1 MADSHTSDFECAETY
16 FGASPFS
23 EPEETAV
30 AKLIAELGR
39 VEWYIGAYP
48 LFTCSSEELTC
59 LRLPHVWRTV
69 YVSLELH
76 MRLCVTSP
84 SFASPHFVTNSVKLT
99 QKMFLLNRAW
109 ETHILAH

>member
-30 AKLIAELGR
+30 ANLIAELGR

-48 LFTCSSEELTC
+48 LFTCSSEELTWFKTTTC
-59 LRLPHVWRTV
+59 MEDYLCFPGATHATVRDLSLFRLA
-69 YVSLELH
+69 
-76 MRLCVTSP
+76 
-84 SFASPHFVTNSVKLT
+84 SFRH
-99 QKMFLLNRAW
+99 
-109 ETHILAH
+109 